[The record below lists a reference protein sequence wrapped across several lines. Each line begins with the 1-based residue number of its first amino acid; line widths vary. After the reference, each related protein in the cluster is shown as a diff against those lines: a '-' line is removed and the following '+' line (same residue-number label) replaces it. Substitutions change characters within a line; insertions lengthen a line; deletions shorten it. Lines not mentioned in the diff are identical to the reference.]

1 MLLQLLQAMDNL
13 SHSGFTPSNITVDNL
28 IVTQDMGLLQ
38 VMPHMDALDHTSNGP
53 VRPKTL
59 MSQFSGVL
67 SWTLQMGLDQEGMST
82 PSFPL
87 YSYLS
92 AILRISRAIVTSKQ
106 QFEVVA
112 LQRLVQCALWGPKSR
127 NEVSVTSEDIYD
139 TLSAWIE
146 VKQAEL
152 VSDIAVLF
160 TAKSDTFPIYLFYKH
175 EYFSHVDPRTLFQN
189 LRVLGRI

>member
-13 SHSGFTPSNITVDNL
+13 SRSGFPPSNITVDNL

-38 VMPHMDALDHTSNGP
+38 VMPHMDALDHSANGP
-53 VRPKTL
+53 VRPKTM

-67 SWTLQMGLDQEGMST
+67 SWTLQIALDHEGMST

-92 AILRISRAIVTSKQ
+92 AILRISRAIVNSAQ
-106 QFEVVA
+106 ELEVGA
-112 LQRLVQCALWGPKSR
+112 LQRLVQCSLWGPKSR
-127 NEVSVTSEDIYD
+127 GEVSVADEETFD

-152 VSDIAVLF
+152 VNDIAVLF
-160 TAKSDTFPIYLFYKH
+160 AAKSDVFPIYLFYKH
-175 EYFSHVDPRTLFQN
+175 EYFSRIDPRTLFQN